1 MLCEIFMKYNDIQT
15 NDETSNNVN
24 DNANNETSNEINATI
39 NDETYRAFI
48 FLKH

>member
-1 MLCEIFMKYNDIQT
+1 MKYNDIQT